1 MSREVNM
8 EKDNWIKCS
17 DSLPELDAPVFAG
30 WFWREEFVW
39 HVFMRSDSCGE
50 GWVWSHLN
58 GYYISDSI
66 DFIEDDDYSMITHWQ
81 PLLSPPMPEV
91 NNHD

>member
-1 MSREVNM
+1 M